1 MDLKTDNNLS
11 IPSVKEIGEVA
22 RVSREVVRIRI
33 NNRKEISSPFT
44 NPSWVIL
51 KSLTDKLLFL
61 QS

>member
-22 RVSREVVRIRI
+22 RVSREVVRIKI

-44 NPSWVIL
+44 NPSWVIF
-51 KSLTDKLLFL
+51 KKPN
-61 QS
+61 